1 MIKIIADSTSDLSD
15 DILKRYDIDVLPLYI
30 HLGENEYK
38 DKSCKESFYAINIV
52 EGMGTIEYQN
62 NICNL
67 KRGDSII
74 IPAYLGEYTIRGK
87 IELLKSYVD

>member
-1 MIKIIADSTSDLSD
+1 
-15 DILKRYDIDVLPLYI
+15 
-30 HLGENEYK
+30 
-38 DKSCKESFYAINIV
+38 
-52 EGMGTIEYQN
+52 MGTIEYQN